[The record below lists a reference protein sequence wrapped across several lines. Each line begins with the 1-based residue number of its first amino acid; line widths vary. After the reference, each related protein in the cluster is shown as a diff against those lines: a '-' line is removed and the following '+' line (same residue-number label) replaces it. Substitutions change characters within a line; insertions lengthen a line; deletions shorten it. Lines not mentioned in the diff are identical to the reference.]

1 MGKSYLP
8 DGQGAIFK
16 NIIRFAGGTPLDGR
30 VVVDTYND
38 IAGDNYKALFTHE
51 GVESFYVGMLVV
63 TKDTGKLYVLT
74 EEVVTTTELNDA
86 GEEIIVSNTVAAF
99 KEVTPDLADIEGDI
113 ADALE
118 RIAGLEETDI
128 TGVTVNGKTA
138 TVDAKN
144 ANVDVSAIDIALGT
158 EITGTSG
165 ATIYSADTKV
175 STVLQGIQDS
185 IRAAVAGG
193 VNSVTSSDTIVDVN
207 NADPNN
213 PKISLKLEGMTSDTT
228 AEGHINLV
236 RGENGLYG
244 VMYYDGDD
252 AE

>member
-38 IAGDNYKALFTHE
+38 IAGENYKALFTHE

-74 EEVVTTTELNDA
+74 EEVVTSTELNDA
-86 GEEIIVSNTVAAF
+86 GEEIIVSNTVTAF
-99 KEVTPDLADIEGDI
+99 KEVTPDLAEIEGDI
-113 ADALE
+113 ADALD
-118 RIAGLEETDI
+118 RIADLEETDI
-128 TGVTVNGKTA
+128 TGVTVNNVKAVVGDDK
-138 TVDAKN
+138 V
-144 ANVDVSAIDIALGT
+144 ANVEIEARNVKLGESIKFDGKEVYGSGQTVSA
-158 EITGTSG
+158 
-165 ATIYSADTKV
+165 
-175 STVLQGIQDS
+175 VLQAIQDS
-185 IRAAVAGG
+185 VSVAVSGGLTGIIAGDG
-193 VNSVTSSDTIVDVN
+193 VSVSEVTSNKQTISAKVSEDEDNLIKIGSD
-207 NADPNN
+207 
-213 PKISLKLEGMTSDTT
+213 G
-228 AEGHINLV
+228 
-236 RGENGLYG
+236 GLFA

>member
-74 EEVVTTTELNDA
+74 EEVETTTELNDA

-99 KEVTPDLADIEGDI
+99 KEVTPDLADIEDDI
-113 ADALE
+113 ADALD
-118 RIAGLEETDI
+118 RIADLEETDI

-138 TVDAKN
+138 TVDEKN
-144 ANVDVSAIDIALGT
+144 AIVDVSAVDIKLG
-158 EITGTSG
+158 EAIMNGEEVK
-165 ATIYSADTKV
+165 YSADTKV
-175 STVLQGIQDS
+175 STVLQSIQES
-185 IRAAVAGG
+185 IRGAIAGG
-193 VNSVTSSDTIVDVN
+193 VNSVSAGDKSITVN
-207 NADPNN
+207 SADANN
-213 PKISLKLEGMTSDTT
+213 PVITLNTEVSTEETL
-228 AEGHINLV
+228 AEGHIAV
-236 RGENGLYG
+236 IKGDNGIYAA
-244 VMYYDGDD
+244 MYYDGDD
-252 AE
+252 VE